1 MGIDNSAFVIFGVS
15 LDYDEFVKMVK
26 SFMTEEEKMEGQEDV
41 QGFYYD
47 HIEGGGR
54 FEEKYSGVTLSVASP
69 YYDSDFEDRTFFL
82 YLEKGEE
89 IDSERALQLLNS
101 EKQSFL
107 TCLRDFAIEH
117 REPKFI
123 AVVDIN

>member
-1 MGIDNSAFVIFGVS
+1 MS
-15 LDYDEFVKMVK
+15 
-26 SFMTEEEKMEGQEDV
+26 EEEKKEDV

-54 FEEKYSGVTLSVASP
+54 FEEKYPGLKLCVSSP
-69 YYDSDFEDRTFFL
+69 YYDSDFEDRIF
-82 YLEKGEE
+82 YLSVEKGEE
-89 IDSERALQLLNS
+89 IELHRALQLINS
-101 EKQSFL
+101 GKPLFL
-107 TCLRDFAIEH
+107 SCLKDFGIEH

>member
-1 MGIDNSAFVIFGVS
+1 MGIDNNAFVIFGVS
-15 LDYDEFVKMVK
+15 LDYHEFVKMVR
-26 SFMTEEEKMEGQEDV
+26 SCMTEEDKKEGEDI

-54 FEEKYSGVTLSVASP
+54 FEEKYSDLRLYVASP
-69 YYDSDFEDRTFFL
+69 FYDSEFEDRTFYL
-82 YLEKGEE
+82 YSAKDEE
-89 IDSERALQLLNS
+89 IDIQQALQLINS
-101 EKQSFL
+101 GKTLFL
-107 TCLRDFAIEH
+107 TCLQDFGISN

>member
-15 LDYDEFVKMVK
+15 LDYDEFANMLR
-26 SFMTEEEKMEGQEDV
+26 SCMTKEDKEEGEDI

-54 FEEKYSGVTLSVASP
+54 FEEKYSDLRLYVASP
-69 YYDSDFEDRTFFL
+69 FYDSDFEDRTFYL
-82 YLEKGEE
+82 YSAKHEE
-89 IDSERALQLLNS
+89 IDTQHALQLINS
-101 EKQSFL
+101 GKHAFS
-107 TCLRDFAIEH
+107 TCLKDFGISN

-123 AVVDIN
+123 AVADIN

>member
-15 LDYDEFVKMVK
+15 LDYDEFVNMVR
-26 SFMTEEEKMEGQEDV
+26 SCMTEEEVGEDI

-54 FEEKYSGVTLSVASP
+54 FEEKYSYLRLYVASP
-69 YYDSDFEDRTFFL
+69 FYDSDFEDRTFYL
-82 YLEKGEE
+82 YLEKSEE
-89 IDSERALQLLNS
+89 IDTQRAALLISSSEQAFR
-101 EKQSFL
+101 
-107 TCLRDFAIEH
+107 TCQKDFSIQY
-117 REPKFI
+117 RRPKFI

>member
-1 MGIDNSAFVIFGVS
+1 MGIDNSASIIFGIS
-15 LDYDEFVKMVK
+15 LDYDEFSNMVK
-26 SFMTEEEKMEGQEDV
+26 SCMTEEEGVDI

-54 FEEKYSGVTLSVASP
+54 FEEKYSDLRLYVASP
-69 YYDSDFEDRTFFL
+69 YYDSEFEDRTFYL
-82 YLEKGEE
+82 YLAKHEE
-89 IDSERALQLLNS
+89 IDREHALRLINS
-101 EKQSFL
+101 VPESFH
-107 TCLRDFAIEH
+107 TCLQDFGISN

>member
-15 LDYDEFVKMVK
+15 LDYNEFVKMVK
-26 SFMTEEEKMEGQEDV
+26 RFMTEEEKTEGGEEDV

-54 FEEKYSGVTLSVASP
+54 FEEKYSGLTLSVALP

-82 YLEKGEE
+82 YLEKAEE
-89 IDSERALQLLNS
+89 IDSDRALRLLNS
-101 EKQSFL
+101 EKHL
-107 TCLRDFAIEH
+107 NCLRDFDIEH